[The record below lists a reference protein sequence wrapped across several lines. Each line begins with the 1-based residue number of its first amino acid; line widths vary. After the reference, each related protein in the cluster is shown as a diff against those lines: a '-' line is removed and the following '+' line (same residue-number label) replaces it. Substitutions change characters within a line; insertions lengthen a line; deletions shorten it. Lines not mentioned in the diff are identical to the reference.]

1 MLTDEQIFAKDKD
14 DYMPV
19 FARYNIVLDHGDG
32 PYLYDT
38 NGKKYI
44 DYLAGIAV
52 NVVGHNYKPLVDAIS
67 RQAAKSPP
75 FSAPWTWMAS
85 RA

>member
-44 DYLAGIAV
+44 DY
-52 NVVGHNYKPLVDAIS
+52 
-67 RQAAKSPP
+67 
-75 FSAPWTWMAS
+75 
-85 RA
+85 